1 LASHQKVQ
9 FVNTV
14 LQLKLTRL
22 LACCLL
28 LVKGFNQKS
37 CGTMADRYNLRSG
50 SKDAKDDS
58 ARDQPKHKDK
68 SDVSLLDVEAREC
81 HMQQACKI
89 VGVDT
94 PHPFDLRNLAVGLAG
109 MSMS

>member
-1 LASHQKVQ
+1 
-9 FVNTV
+9 
-14 LQLKLTRL
+14 
-22 LACCLL
+22 
-28 LVKGFNQKS
+28 
-37 CGTMADRYNLRSG
+37 MADRYNLRSG